1 MFKGLANLG
10 SMLKQ
15 AQQLGGQMGQITEEM
30 KKQRA
35 TGSAGGGMVEVEIN
49 GVMELLHCR
58 IDPKLF
64 PQGDR
69 ELVEDLLVAAVNQ
82 AIAKAKQMHIAAM
95 QNLTGGLPLP
105 AGLQETLTK
114 LAGGEEEN
122 R

>member
-15 AQQLGGQMGQITEEM
+15 AQQLGSQMGHITEEM

-35 TGSAGGGMVEVEIN
+35 TGAAGGGMVEVEFN
-49 GVMELLHCR
+49 GVMEMLRCR
-58 IDPKLF
+58 IDPQLF

-82 AIAKAKQMHIAAM
+82 AITRTKQLHLGAV

-105 AGLQETLTK
+105 GGIQETLEK
-114 LAGGEEEN
+114 LVGETEEKQ
-122 R
+122 